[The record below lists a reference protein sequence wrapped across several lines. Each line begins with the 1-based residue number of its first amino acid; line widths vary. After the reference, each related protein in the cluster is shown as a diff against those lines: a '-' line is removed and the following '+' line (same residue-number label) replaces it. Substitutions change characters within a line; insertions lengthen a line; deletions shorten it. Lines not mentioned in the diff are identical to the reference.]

1 MKLEARDGFTVGI
14 PPVKNPPALGFL
26 AVSDVMCAF
35 KQVRRTRVTALGAS
49 SGVCMLRRAGLVGTQ
64 EAVPRA
70 GCHDALLQVLPLPWA
85 TVFDLIPAPHPQA
98 AQHWPSAHASSPAHA
113 AQQEVVQSFVQNV
126 LRETRGPLAPGLSHE
141 QYR

>member
-35 KQVRRTRVTALGAS
+35 KQVRRTMMIALPAS
-49 SGVCMLRRAGLVGTQ
+49 SGVCMPCRARRKPCPV
-64 EAVPRA
+64 R
-70 GCHDALLQVLPLPWA
+70 DAMTLCYRVLPLPWK
-85 TVFDLIPAPHPQA
+85 TVFEIGAAPHPQA